1 MPAFE
6 YKALDPKGREKR
18 GVMEGDNA
26 RHVRQM
32 LREQNLTPLSVVEA
46 SKTEEATGR
55 KSGFKLRSGVSV
67 KDLALLTR
75 QLSTLMRS
83 GVPLEEALST
93 VARQT
98 RPARIPSRA

>member
-6 YKALDPKGREKR
+6 YTAINPKGREQR

-26 RHVRQM
+26 RAVRQL
-32 LREQNLTPLSVVEA
+32 LREQNLTPLSV
-46 SKTEEATGR
+46 TETNKSEDSISSGGS
-55 KSGFKLRSGVSV
+55 KSGFKLRTGVST

-83 GVPLEEALST
+83 GVPLEEALAT
-93 VARQT
+93 V
-98 RPARIPSRA
+98 SR